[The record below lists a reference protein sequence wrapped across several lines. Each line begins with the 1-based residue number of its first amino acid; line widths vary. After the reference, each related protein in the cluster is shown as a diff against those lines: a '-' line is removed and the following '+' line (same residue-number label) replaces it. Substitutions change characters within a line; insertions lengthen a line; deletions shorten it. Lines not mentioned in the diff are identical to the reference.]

1 MEALSSTLFV
11 SKFSETRTVLHPS
24 SSSSSSSSSS
34 CSLIKIPIKRSGS
47 LKIADT
53 SRFLRVCG
61 LPGDVSGDVE
71 GEDASGLVSEESVS
85 SLSEVR
91 FCCKFLRFFLSGFS
105 VIFSLVDGKL
115 VGKGKKNWNCNCVC
129 QSFGLFSGGV
139 GITIVKTAEST
150 VIYIWVP
157 CHFLFDCL

>member
-11 SKFSETRTVLHPS
+11 SKFSETRTVLHPP

-71 GEDASGLVSEESVS
+71 GEDASGFGLVSEESVS
-85 SLSEVR
+85 SLSEVS
-91 FCCKFLRFFLSGFS
+91 FCCKFLRFFYLGFLF
-105 VIFSLVDGKL
+105 FSLWSMG
-115 VGKGKKNWNCNCVC
+115 NWWEKERKI
-129 QSFGLFSGGV
+129 G
-139 GITIVKTAEST
+139 T
-150 VIYIWVP
+150 VTV
-157 CHFLFDCL
+157 FVNRLDCLVAGLGLQL